1 MTAHQPT
8 ATARPARPATG
19 PWLAFSAA
27 LTAQVPPVA
36 GRDDLT
42 VTCTPGVGHG
52 APACF
57 LPAYAHIE
65 VDGTHLGVDPA
76 TADPARSTDRDRYPA
91 LWGATI
97 HECAHAAHT
106 RWTPPPAAQ
115 AAWVQAALQL
125 EESRIEAAQ
134 LTRRPGDR
142 RWLRACAQTLVVKDF
157 TAAAAPP
164 ASSAEAGSA
173 AALILARHDASVLE
187 AAECAPVEQAV
198 TVTIGAAKL
207 DALRTVWRTAQ
218 ATADTDARTMLT
230 LGRRWCRILGIAPDQ
245 PAPTAG
251 PGQATPG
258 QATPG
263 QATPGPGQASAPSPV
278 AAAVAAA
285 AAAISAATA
294 DDFAPPPAAPPG
306 QAAQR
311 AAEQAA
317 RQAAGRA
324 AAGVFTRDPDGVASA
339 PVAGTRDPSEA
350 ELAAARRLART
361 LRAASAGHRATT
373 VTTSATPPGR
383 LHMRQAMAGT
393 AQRAAGALPTAQ
405 PFTRTQRRRV
415 PAPPVKVGIACD
427 VSGSIRPYAGP
438 VASAAWIL
446 ARAAAA
452 IPAATTASLTYGR
465 RVRPLVYPGTTPRQ
479 VPVFSCTDCYEDITG
494 AIDALD
500 GALGLSQRGA
510 VRLLIIVSDGDYK
523 DTQYADGQRRITR
536 LAATG
541 CTIVWIAPDDPRS
554 NPMKHTRALTLADPA
569 ATTEAI
575 ATAITRALPAA

>member
-1 MTAHQPT
+1 MTAHQPA
-8 ATARPARPATG
+8 ATTRPARPATG

-27 LTAQVPPVA
+27 LTAQVPPIA

-57 LPAYAHIE
+57 LPKYAHIE
-65 VDGTHLGVDPA
+65 VDGTSLGVDPA
-76 TADPARSTDRDRYPA
+76 TADPARPTDRDRYPA

-106 RWTPPPAAQ
+106 RWTPPATAQ
-115 AAWVQAALQL
+115 AAWADAAMAL

-142 RWLRACAQTLVVKDF
+142 RWLRACAQTLVVRDF
-157 TAAAAPP
+157 AAAAAPP
-164 ASSAEAGSA
+164 ASPQEASSA
-173 AALILARHDASVLE
+173 AALILARSDAGVLE
-187 AAECAPVEQAV
+187 PAECTPVEQAV
-198 TVTIGAAKL
+198 TATIGAAKL
-207 DALRTVWRTAQ
+207 DALRAVWRTAQ
-218 ATADTDARTMLT
+218 ATADTDARTMLK

-245 PAPTAG
+245 PTPTAG
-251 PGQATPG
+251 PGQGTP
-258 QATPG
+258 
-263 QATPGPGQASAPSPV
+263 APSPI
-278 AAAVAAA
+278 ASAVSAA
-285 AAAISAATA
+285 AAAISAAVTG
-294 DDFAPPPAAPPG
+294 DFTPPPTAPPG
-306 QAAQR
+306 QAAKR
-311 AAEQAA
+311 AAENTA
-317 RQAAGRA
+317 RQAAA
-324 AAGVFTRDPDGVASA
+324 TAAGRVFTRDPDGTPA
-339 PVAGTRDPSEA
+339 PTALTRDPSAA
-350 ELAAARRLART
+350 EQAAARRLART

-373 VTTSATPPGR
+373 HTTSATPPGR
-383 LHMRQAMAGT
+383 LHMRAAMAGT

-427 VSGSIRPYAGP
+427 VSGSTRPYAGP

-446 ARAAAA
+446 ARATAA

-465 RVRPLVYPGTTPRQ
+465 HVRPLTYPGSTPRR
-479 VPVFSCTDCYEDITG
+479 VPIFNCHDTYEDITK

-500 GALGLSQRGA
+500 GALGLSRPGA

-523 DTQYADGQRRITR
+523 DTQYADGQRKVTR

-541 CTIVWIAPDDPRS
+541 CTILWIAPDDPRS
-554 NPMKHTRALTLADPA
+554 NPMRHTRAITLADPT
-569 ATTEAI
+569 ATAEAI
-575 ATAITRALPAA
+575 ATAITRALPAT

>member
-1 MTAHQPT
+1 MTARQPA

-27 LTAQVPPVA
+27 LTAQVPPIA

-42 VTCTPGVGHG
+42 VTCAPGAGHG

-57 LPAYAHIE
+57 LPKYAHIE
-65 VDGTHLGVDPA
+65 VDGTSLGVAPA
-76 TADPARSTDRDRYPA
+76 TADPARPTDRDRYPA

-115 AAWVQAALQL
+115 AAWAEAALQL

-142 RWLRACAQTLVVKDF
+142 RWLRACAQTLVVQDF

-164 ASSAEAGSA
+164 ASNAEAGTA
-173 AALILARHDASVLE
+173 AALILARHDAGVLD

-198 TVTIGAAKL
+198 TTAIGAAKL
-207 DALRTVWRTAQ
+207 AALRKVWRTAQ
-218 ATADTDARTMLT
+218 ATPDTDARTMLK

-245 PAPTAG
+245 PAPAAGPAAG
-251 PGQATPG
+251 PGQAP
-258 QATPG
+258 
-263 QATPGPGQASAPSPV
+263 PSPV
-278 AAAVAAA
+278 AGAVNAT
-285 AAAISAATA
+285 AAAISAAVTG
-294 DDFAPPPAAPPG
+294 DFTPPPAAPPG
-306 QAAQR
+306 QAAKR
-311 AAEQAA
+311 AAENTA

-324 AAGVFTRDPDGVASA
+324 AARVFARDPDGSTPA
-339 PVAGTRDPSEA
+339 PVAGTRDPSDA
-350 ELAAARRLART
+350 EQAAARKLART

-373 VTTSATPPGR
+373 ITTSATPPGR
-383 LHMRQAMAGT
+383 LHMRQAMAGI
-393 AQRAAGALPTAQ
+393 AQRAAGALPTAE

-415 PAPPVKVGIACD
+415 PAPPLRVGIACD
-427 VSGSIRPYAGP
+427 VSGSMSPYAGP

-446 ARAAAA
+446 ARATAA

-465 RVRPLVYPGTTPRQ
+465 HVRALTYPGTTPRQ
-479 VPVFSCTDCYEDITG
+479 VPVFNCTDCYEDVTG

-500 GALGLSQRGA
+500 GALGLSRPGA
-510 VRLLIIVSDGDYK
+510 VRLLVIVSDGDYK
-523 DTQYADGQRRITR
+523 DRQYADGQRRVTR
-536 LAATG
+536 LAAAG
-541 CTIVWIAPDDPRS
+541 CAIVWIAPSRS
-554 NPMKHTRALTLADPA
+554 DQPMNHTRALTLADPA
-569 ATTEAI
+569 ATAEAI

>member
-1 MTAHQPT
+1 MTAHQPAA
-8 ATARPARPATG
+8 ATRPARPATG

-27 LTAQVPPVA
+27 LTAQVPPIA

-42 VTCTPGVGHG
+42 VTCTPGAGHG

-57 LPAYAHIE
+57 LPKYAHIE
-65 VDGTHLGVDPA
+65 VDGTSLGVDPA
-76 TADPARSTDRDRYPA
+76 TADPARPTDRDRYPA

-106 RWTPPPAAQ
+106 RWTPPAAAQ
-115 AAWVQAALQL
+115 AAWAQAALQL

-164 ASSAEAGSA
+164 ASPAEAGSA
-173 AALILARHDASVLE
+173 AALILARQDAGVLD

-198 TVTIGAAKL
+198 TAAIGAAKL
-207 DALRTVWRTAQ
+207 AALRAVWRAAQ

-251 PGQATPG
+251 PGDRAPG
-258 QATPG
+258 QGTP
-263 QATPGPGQASAPSPV
+263 APSPV
-278 AAAVAAA
+278 ASAVTAA

-294 DDFAPPPAAPPG
+294 GDFTPPPAAPPG
-306 QAAQR
+306 KAAQR
-311 AAEQAA
+311 AAENTARKAA
-317 RQAAGRA
+317 ATAAGR
-324 AAGVFTRDPDGVASA
+324 VFTRDPGGTTPA
-339 PVAGTRDPSEA
+339 PVTGSRDPSEA

-373 VTTSATPPGR
+373 ITTSATPPGR
-383 LHMRQAMAGT
+383 LRMRAAMAGT
-393 AQRAAGALPTAQ
+393 AQRAAGAMSTAE

-415 PAPPVKVGIACD
+415 PAPPLKVGIACD
-427 VSGSIRPYAGP
+427 VSGSISPYAGP

-446 ARAAAA
+446 ARATAA

-479 VPVFSCTDCYEDITG
+479 VPIFTCTDCYEDITG

-500 GALGLSQRGA
+500 GALGLSQPGA

-523 DTQYADGQRRITR
+523 DTQYADGQRKVTR
-536 LAATG
+536 LAAAG
-541 CTIVWIAPDDPRS
+541 CTIVWIAPSRS
-554 NPMKHTRALTLADPA
+554 DQPMNNTRAITLADPT
-569 ATTEAI
+569 ATAEAI
-575 ATAITRALPAA
+575 ATAITRALPAT